1 MNKKI
6 VTSQSIMWAAAIIV
20 VAATEEKDFAVWLI
34 VLLATVSIIYLTKES

>member
-20 VAATEEKDFAVWLI
+20 VAAAEEKDFAVWLI

>member
-1 MNKKI
+1 MGKKLI
-6 VTSQSIMWAAAIIV
+6 ISQSIMWAAAIIV